1 MYEID
6 IAPISFLLSYN
17 LRQSYAGKGH
27 KPAVSSPEDRRD
39 SKFVIN
45 PDRFPDNYRQCG
57 VFWDLVKFPS
67 VISVDWNFRIIG
79 YFICSME
86 FDCQEVCSYC
96 RNVIRTLLILT
107 CEMFCF
113 SSLRS
118 FHFFNNS
125 NTRIMIFPVCY
136 HSNVIITERSIAY
149 LRNYN

>member
-6 IAPISFLLSYN
+6 ITPISFLLSYN

-45 PDRFPDNYRQCG
+45 LDRFPDNYRQRCILG
-57 VFWDLVKFPS
+57 FGQVS
-67 VISVDWNFRIIG
+67 IGHSVDWNFRIIG

-96 RNVIRTLLILT
+96 RNVIRNLLILT

-113 SSLRS
+113 SSLRP
-118 FHFFNNS
+118 FHFFNSS
-125 NTRIMIFPVCY
+125 NTRRMIFPVCY
-136 HSNVIITERSIAY
+136 HSNAIITEKKY
-149 LRNYN
+149 CLFEKL